1 MTPQNMFGHQIH
13 GSSINSKVQ
22 CLISDA
28 LYLSLIILHISFC
41 RSNSLLETSRII
53 LSLSFICS
61 YVCYSVFLSRGD
73 NKKEKNGGKM
83 ERARIHPGTMK
94 NSIFFLL

>member
-1 MTPQNMFGHQIH
+1 MFGHQIH

-61 YVCYSVFLSRGD
+61 HRLLLGFSFERRQQKGEKWRENGTRTHPSR
-73 NKKEKNGGKM
+73 NNEK
-83 ERARIHPGTMK
+83 
-94 NSIFFLL
+94 